1 MPRTARIEK
10 EGQYLVAIE
19 EVESRFRMLREGLVA
34 LRGPSFANYDP
45 IVSIAEIATDP
56 ELPASLRLR
65 ANESVAAYIYPTVRS
80 LELANPAKQQVTIKV
95 ELAQYA
101 RKEQAVETVSF
112 RVEEDDADDATSRNA
127 GDSNVRVQIKV
138 GDVEFRRPKTNL
150 NDLISGK

>member
-1 MPRTARIEK
+1 MPRTAKIEK

-19 EVESRFRMLREGLVA
+19 EVESRFKMLREGLVA

-95 ELAQYA
+95 ELANYA
-101 RKEQAVETVSF
+101 RKEQAVEAVSF
-112 RVEEDDADDATSRNA
+112 RVEEDDNA
-127 GDSNVRVQIKV
+127 GDNEVRVELKV
-138 GDVEFRRPKTNL
+138 GDRSFSKPKINL